1 MPAMRQVVAGERGGQ
16 RIRTSK
22 GLRPPVFK
30 TGALPFGQPS
40 RALSYAA
47 GRNAS
52 SCQSTGLGA
61 GTSYRYRVLAYNAG
75 GTSGYSNTATV
86 TTLSTPAAPTNLV
99 ATVASGS
106 QINLAWTDNATNED
120 GFRIERA
127 PESTTSLIEIA
138 TVRPSVTTFQNTGL
152 TPVTVDSYR

>member
-47 GRNAS
+47 GRSAVNARP
-52 SCQSTGLGA
+52 C
-61 GTSYRYRVLAYNAG
+61 RILAMG
-75 GTSGYSNTATV
+75 GSGC
-86 TTLSTPAAPTNLV
+86 
-99 ATVASGS
+99 
-106 QINLAWTDNATNED
+106 
-120 GFRIERA
+120 
-127 PESTTSLIEIA
+127 
-138 TVRPSVTTFQNTGL
+138 TFE
-152 TPVTVDSYR
+152 V